1 MKKVLNI
8 LSIFFLIAIN
18 VTAQEELTISSAIK
32 KTLENN
38 LDIEV
43 SENFK
48 RIAKNNS
55 SILNNNYLPN
65 IQLGS
70 EINTNIQSIEIETPS
85 GISGTLDDTQTDNS
99 SAVLSIDYNIID
111 ASGRK
116 YNYKKSKELYS
127 KSNLE
132 VQEIIENTILQL
144 FTVFF
149 EVGRLSEEKEIL
161 KNSLDISKRRY
172 ERRLLE
178 FEYGQTNNLEVLNAE
193 VDVNS
198 DSINLLNTSK
208 KLFNARSDLNLI
220 MNVDLESEFNIN
232 TNINFLGQDEINSI
246 FSNDINNNT
255 RLLII
260 EKDII
265 ISNLERKIAKS
276 SYLPTLGLIGSY
288 GWNESINDNPYAF
301 YNKSISDGF
310 SAGINIRWDIFRG
323 GKKIIA
329 NKNAEI
335 GQENSE
341 LIKKKTVLELKK
353 ELRNAY
359 QTHLNNLFI
368 LEVQRKNLSTNKN
381 NFDRNIE
388 RYKIGQVSS
397 IEFRRAQLNL
407 LNAELSKSSAKYQAK
422 ISEAYFLKISGEII
436 SKFKQYLGKKVL
448 KSKERFLNH

>member
-8 LSIFFLIAIN
+8 LLIFFLIALN

-232 TNINFLGQDEINSI
+232 TNINFLDQDEINNI
-246 FSNDINNNT
+246 FSNDIYNNT

-436 SKFKQYLGKKVL
+436 SKFK
-448 KSKERFLNH
+448 

>member
-1 MKKVLNI
+1 MKKILNI
-8 LSIFFLIAIN
+8 LLILFLIATN

-99 SAVLSIDYNIID
+99 SALLSIDYNIID

-149 EVGRLSEEKEIL
+149 EVGRLTEEKEIL
-161 KNSLDISKRRY
+161 KNSLDISKSRY

-198 DSINLLNTSK
+198 DSIKLLNTSK
-208 KLFNARSDLNLI
+208 KLFNAKSDLNLI
-220 MNVDLESEFNIN
+220 MNVDLESKFNIN
-232 TNINFLGQDEINSI
+232 TNIDFLSQQEIDDI
-246 FSNDINNNT
+246 FSYDINKNT
-255 RLLII
+255 RLLIV
-260 EKDII
+260 EKDIA
-265 ISNLERKIAKS
+265 ISNLDKKIAKS
-276 SYLPTLGLIGSY
+276 SYLPTIGLIGSY

-310 SAGINIRWDIFRG
+310 SAGINMRWDIFRG

-329 NKNAEI
+329 NKNAKI
-335 GQENSE
+335 NQENSE
-341 LIKKKTVLELKK
+341 LTKKKTVLELKK

-368 LEVQRKNLSTNKN
+368 LEVQRKNLNTNKN

-407 LNAELSKSSAKYQAK
+407 LNAELSKNSSKYQAK

-436 SKFKQYLGKKVL
+436 SKFK
-448 KSKERFLNH
+448 

>member
-8 LSIFFLIAIN
+8 FLICLLLAPN
-18 VTAQEELTISSAIK
+18 VSAQEELTISSAIK

-198 DSINLLNTSK
+198 DSINLLKTSK

-232 TNINFLGQDEINSI
+232 TNIDFLAQDEINSI

-335 GQENSE
+335 SQENSE

-368 LEVQRKNLSTNKN
+368 LQVQRKNLNTNKN

-436 SKFKQYLGKKVL
+436 SKFK
-448 KSKERFLNH
+448 

>member
-8 LSIFFLIAIN
+8 FLICLLLAPN
-18 VTAQEELTISSAIK
+18 VSAQEELTISSAIK

-208 KLFNARSDLNLI
+208 KLFNAKSDLNLI

-232 TNINFLGQDEINSI
+232 TNIDFLDQDEINSI

-335 GQENSE
+335 SQENSE

-368 LEVQRKNLSTNKN
+368 LEVQRKNLNTNKN

-436 SKFKQYLGKKVL
+436 SKFK
-448 KSKERFLNH
+448 

>member
-8 LSIFFLIAIN
+8 LFVLFLIALN

-55 SILNNNYLPN
+55 SILNNSYLPN

-220 MNVDLESEFNIN
+220 MNVDLEREFNIN
-232 TNINFLGQDEINSI
+232 TNIDFLAQDEINRI
-246 FSNDINNNT
+246 FSNDIKNNT

-329 NKNAEI
+329 NKNAKI

-341 LIKKKTVLELKK
+341 LAKKKTVLELKK

-397 IEFRRAQLNL
+397 IEFRKAQLNL
-407 LNAELSKSSAKYQAK
+407 LNAELSESSAKYQAK

-436 SKFKQYLGKKVL
+436 SKFK
-448 KSKERFLNH
+448 

>member
-8 LSIFFLIAIN
+8 LLIFFLIAIN

-178 FEYGQTNNLEVLNAE
+178 YEYGQTNNLEVLNAE

-232 TNINFLGQDEINSI
+232 TNINFLDQDEINNI
-246 FSNDINNNT
+246 FSNDIYNNT

-341 LIKKKTVLELKK
+341 LTKKKTVLELKK

-407 LNAELSKSSAKYQAK
+407 LNAELSESSAKYQAK

-436 SKFKQYLGKKVL
+436 SKFK
-448 KSKERFLNH
+448 

>member
-1 MKKVLNI
+1 MKKILNI
-8 LSIFFLIAIN
+8 LLILFLIATN

-232 TNINFLGQDEINSI
+232 TNIDFLAQDEINSI

-359 QTHLNNLFI
+359 QTHLNNIFI
-368 LEVQRKNLSTNKN
+368 LEVQRKNLNTNKN

-407 LNAELSKSSAKYQAK
+407 LNAKLSKSSAKYQAK
-422 ISEAYFLKISGEII
+422 ISEAYFLKICGEII
-436 SKFKQYLGKKVL
+436 SKFK
-448 KSKERFLNH
+448 

>member
-8 LSIFFLIAIN
+8 FLICLLLAPN
-18 VTAQEELTISSAIK
+18 VSAQEELTISSAIK

-38 LDIEV
+38 LYIEV

-220 MNVDLESEFNIN
+220 MNVGLESEFNIN
-232 TNINFLGQDEINSI
+232 TNIDFLSQQEIENI
-246 FSNDINNNT
+246 FSYDINKNT
-255 RLLII
+255 RLLIV
-260 EKDII
+260 EKDIA
-265 ISNLERKIAKS
+265 ISNLDKKIAKS
-276 SYLPTLGLIGSY
+276 SYLPTVGLIGSY

-310 SAGINIRWDIFRG
+310 SAGINMRWDIFRG

-329 NKNAEI
+329 NKNAKI
-335 GQENSE
+335 NLENSE
-341 LIKKKTVLELKK
+341 LTKKKTVLELKK

-368 LEVQRKNLSTNKN
+368 LEVQRKNLNTNKN

-407 LNAELSKSSAKYQAK
+407 LNAELSKNSSKYQAK

-436 SKFKQYLGKKVL
+436 SKFK
-448 KSKERFLNH
+448 

>member
-8 LSIFFLIAIN
+8 LLIFFLIALN

-38 LDIEV
+38 LDIEI

-149 EVGRLSEEKEIL
+149 EVGRLTEEKEIL

-208 KLFNARSDLNLI
+208 KLFNVKSDLNLI

-232 TNINFLGQDEINSI
+232 TNINFLDQDEINKI
-246 FSNDINNNT
+246 FSNDIYNNT

-265 ISNLERKIAKS
+265 ISNLERKITKS

-329 NKNAEI
+329 NKNAKI

-341 LIKKKTVLELKK
+341 LTKKKTVLELKK

-407 LNAELSKSSAKYQAK
+407 LNAKLSESSAKYQAK

-436 SKFKQYLGKKVL
+436 SKFK
-448 KSKERFLNH
+448 

>member
-8 LSIFFLIAIN
+8 FLICLLLAPN
-18 VTAQEELTISSAIK
+18 VSAQEELTISSAIK

-232 TNINFLGQDEINSI
+232 TNIDFLAQDEINSI

-255 RLLII
+255 GLLII

-335 GQENSE
+335 SQENSE

-368 LEVQRKNLSTNKN
+368 LEVQRKNLNTNKN

-436 SKFKQYLGKKVL
+436 SKFK
-448 KSKERFLNH
+448 

>member
-8 LSIFFLIAIN
+8 LLILFLIALN

-32 KTLENN
+32 KTVENN

-99 SAVLSIDYNIID
+99 SAVLSVDYNIID

-127 KSNLE
+127 KSSLE

-232 TNINFLGQDEINSI
+232 TNIDFLAQDEINSI

-335 GQENSE
+335 GEENSE

-368 LEVQRKNLSTNKN
+368 LEVQRKNLNTNKN

-407 LNAELSKSSAKYQAK
+407 LNAELSKNSSKYQAK

-436 SKFKQYLGKKVL
+436 SKFK
-448 KSKERFLNH
+448 

>member
-8 LSIFFLIAIN
+8 FLICLLLAPN
-18 VTAQEELTISSAIK
+18 VSAQEELTISSAIK

-208 KLFNARSDLNLI
+208 KLFNAKSDLNLI

-232 TNINFLGQDEINSI
+232 TNIDFLAQDEINSI

-335 GQENSE
+335 SQENSE

-368 LEVQRKNLSTNKN
+368 LEVQRKNLNTNKN

-436 SKFKQYLGKKVL
+436 SKFK
-448 KSKERFLNH
+448 

>member
-8 LSIFFLIAIN
+8 LLIFFLIAIN

-178 FEYGQTNNLEVLNAE
+178 YEYGQTNNLEVLNAE

-232 TNINFLGQDEINSI
+232 TNINF
-246 FSNDINNNT
+246 
-255 RLLII
+255 
-260 EKDII
+260 
-265 ISNLERKIAKS
+265 
-276 SYLPTLGLIGSY
+276 
-288 GWNESINDNPYAF
+288 
-301 YNKSISDGF
+301 
-310 SAGINIRWDIFRG
+310 
-323 GKKIIA
+323 KII
-329 NKNAEI
+329 
-335 GQENSE
+335 
-341 LIKKKTVLELKK
+341 
-353 ELRNAY
+353 
-359 QTHLNNLFI
+359 
-368 LEVQRKNLSTNKN
+368 
-381 NFDRNIE
+381 
-388 RYKIGQVSS
+388 QVCP
-397 IEFRRAQLNL
+397 NC
-407 LNAELSKSSAKYQAK
+407 SKP
-422 ISEAYFLKISGEII
+422 IS
-436 SKFKQYLGKKVL
+436 
-448 KSKERFLNH
+448 

>member
-8 LSIFFLIAIN
+8 LLIFFLIAIN

-161 KNSLDISKRRY
+161 KNSLDISKKRY
-172 ERRLLE
+172 QRRLLE

-232 TNINFLGQDEINSI
+232 TNINFLDQDEINNI
-246 FSNDINNNT
+246 FSNDIYNNT

-335 GQENSE
+335 VQENSE
-341 LIKKKTVLELKK
+341 LTKKKTVLELKK

-407 LNAELSKSSAKYQAK
+407 LNAELSESSAKYQAK

-436 SKFKQYLGKKVL
+436 SKFK
-448 KSKERFLNH
+448 

>member
-8 LSIFFLIAIN
+8 LLIFFLIAIN

-232 TNINFLGQDEINSI
+232 TNIDFLAQDEINSI

-329 NKNAEI
+329 NKNASI
-335 GQENSE
+335 NKENSILAKE
-341 LIKKKTVLELKK
+341 KIILDLKK
-353 ELRNAY
+353 ELKNAF
-359 QTHLNNLFI
+359 QSHLNNLYI
-368 LEVQRKNLSTNKN
+368 LEAQNQNLKTNKN
-381 NFDRNIE
+381 NFERNLE
-388 RYKIGQVSS
+388 RYNIGQVSS

-407 LNAELSKSSAKYQAK
+407 LSAELSKNSAKYRAK

-436 SKFKQYLGKKVL
+436 SKFK
-448 KSKERFLNH
+448 

>member
-8 LSIFFLIAIN
+8 LLIFFLIALN

-38 LDIEV
+38 LDIEI

-149 EVGRLSEEKEIL
+149 EVGRLTEEKEIL

-193 VDVNS
+193 VDVNY

-208 KLFNARSDLNLI
+208 KLFNAKSDLNLI

-232 TNINFLGQDEINSI
+232 TNINFLDQDEINNI
-246 FSNDINNNT
+246 FSNDIYNNT

-323 GKKIIA
+323 GKK
-329 NKNAEI
+329 N
-335 GQENSE
+335 NS
-341 LIKKKTVLELKK
+341 K
-353 ELRNAY
+353 
-359 QTHLNNLFI
+359 
-368 LEVQRKNLSTNKN
+368 
-381 NFDRNIE
+381 
-388 RYKIGQVSS
+388 
-397 IEFRRAQLNL
+397 
-407 LNAELSKSSAKYQAK
+407 
-422 ISEAYFLKISGEII
+422 
-436 SKFKQYLGKKVL
+436 
-448 KSKERFLNH
+448 

>member
-178 FEYGQTNNLEVLNAE
+178 YEYGQTNNLEVLNAE

-232 TNINFLGQDEINSI
+232 TNINFLDQDEINNI
-246 FSNDINNNT
+246 FSNDIYNNT

-407 LNAELSKSSAKYQAK
+407 LNAKLSESSAKYQAK

-436 SKFKQYLGKKVL
+436 SKFK
-448 KSKERFLNH
+448 

>member
-8 LSIFFLIAIN
+8 LLVLFLIALN

-232 TNINFLGQDEINSI
+232 TNIDFLAQDEINSI

-329 NKNAEI
+329 NKNAKI

-341 LIKKKTVLELKK
+341 LAKKKTVLELKK

-397 IEFRRAQLNL
+397 IEFRKAQLNL
-407 LNAELSKSSAKYQAK
+407 LNAELSESSAKYQAK

-436 SKFKQYLGKKVL
+436 SKFK
-448 KSKERFLNH
+448 

>member
-8 LSIFFLIAIN
+8 LLIFFLIAIN

-232 TNINFLGQDEINSI
+232 TNINFLDQDEINNI
-246 FSNDINNNT
+246 FSNDIYNNT

-335 GQENSE
+335 GEENSE

-436 SKFKQYLGKKVL
+436 SKFK
-448 KSKERFLNH
+448 

>member
-1 MKKVLNI
+1 MKIVLNI
-8 LSIFFLIAIN
+8 LLIFFLIALN

-38 LDIEV
+38 LDIEI

-149 EVGRLSEEKEIL
+149 EVGRLTEEKEIL

-208 KLFNARSDLNLI
+208 KLFNAKSDLNLI

-232 TNINFLGQDEINSI
+232 TNINFLDQDEINNI
-246 FSNDINNNT
+246 FSNDIYNNT

-329 NKNAEI
+329 NKNAKI
-335 GQENSE
+335 GQENYA
-341 LIKKKTVLELKK
+341 LTKKKTVLELKK

-407 LNAELSKSSAKYQAK
+407 LNAELSESSAKYQAK

-436 SKFKQYLGKKVL
+436 SKFK
-448 KSKERFLNH
+448 

>member
-1 MKKVLNI
+1 MKKILNI
-8 LSIFFLIAIN
+8 LLILFLIAPN
-18 VTAQEELTISSAIK
+18 VIAQEELTISSAIK

-232 TNINFLGQDEINSI
+232 TNIDFLSQQEIDNI
-246 FSNDINNNT
+246 FSYDINKNT
-255 RLLII
+255 RLLIV
-260 EKDII
+260 EKDIA
-265 ISNLERKIAKS
+265 ISNLDKKIAKS
-276 SYLPTLGLIGSY
+276 SYLPTIGLIGSY

-310 SAGINIRWDIFRG
+310 SAGINMRWDIFRG

-329 NKNAEI
+329 NKNAKI
-335 GQENSE
+335 NLENSE
-341 LIKKKTVLELKK
+341 LTKKKTVLELKK

-359 QTHLNNLFI
+359 QTHLNNLYI
-368 LEVQRKNLSTNKN
+368 LEVQRKNLNTNKN

-407 LNAELSKSSAKYQAK
+407 LNAELSKNSSKYQAK

-436 SKFKQYLGKKVL
+436 SKFK
-448 KSKERFLNH
+448 

>member
-1 MKKVLNI
+1 MKNLINI
-8 LSIFFLIAIN
+8 FLVIFLSTIN
-18 VTAQEELTISSAIK
+18 LVAQNDLTISSAVK

-38 LDIEV
+38 LDIKI
-43 SENFK
+43 SENLEK
-48 RIAKNNS
+48 IAKNNS

-70 EINTNIQSIEIETPS
+70 DISSNIQSIEIETPS
-85 GISGTLDDTQTDNS
+85 GISGTLDDTKTDNS
-99 SAVLSIDYNIID
+99 SALLSISYNIID

-116 YNYKKSKELYS
+116 YNYKKSKELFS

-132 VQEIIENTILQL
+132 VKEIIENTMLQL

-149 EVGRLSEEKEIL
+149 EVGRLSEEKNIL
-161 KNSLDISKRRY
+161 KNALEISKTRY
-172 ERRLLE
+172 ERKLLE

-193 VDVNS
+193 VDVNT
-198 DSINLLNTSK
+198 DSINLLKSSK
-208 KLFNARSDLNLI
+208 QLFNAKRDLNLI
-220 MNVDLESEFNIN
+220 MNVDLESQFNIN
-232 TNINFLGQDEINSI
+232 TKIEFLSGDEIANI
-246 FSNDINNNT
+246 FSNGIYNNT

-260 EKDII
+260 EKDVI
-265 ISNLERKIAKS
+265 ISNLDKKITKY
-276 SYLPTLGLIGSY
+276 SYLPTLGLSGTY

-329 NKNAEI
+329 NKNTAI
-335 GQENSE
+335 NQQNSE
-341 LIKKKTVLELKK
+341 LNKKKTELDITK

-368 LEVQRKNLSTNKN
+368 MEVQNKNLETNKN
-381 NFDRNIE
+381 NFERNLE

-407 LNAELSKSSAKYQAK
+407 LNAELSNSSAKYQAK

-436 SKFKQYLGKKVL
+436 SRFK
-448 KSKERFLNH
+448 

>member
-8 LSIFFLIAIN
+8 LLIFFLIALN

-38 LDIEV
+38 LDIEI

-149 EVGRLSEEKEIL
+149 EVGRLTEEKEIL

-193 VDVNS
+193 VDVNY

-208 KLFNARSDLNLI
+208 KLFNAKSDLNLI

-232 TNINFLGQDEINSI
+232 TNINFLDQDEINNI
-246 FSNDINNNT
+246 FSNDIYNNT

-265 ISNLERKIAKS
+265 ISNLERKITKS

-329 NKNAEI
+329 NKNAKI

-341 LIKKKTVLELKK
+341 LTKKKTVLELKK

-407 LNAELSKSSAKYQAK
+407 LNAKLSESSAKYQAK

-436 SKFKQYLGKKVL
+436 SKFK
-448 KSKERFLNH
+448 